1 MDHKAPRSIGIAPS
15 DDITTYCYP
24 EMNDTEAGTASNCN
38 CFSYVML
45 DDAYNGMIPLT
56 LLNLVTCQAYIY
68 YIGLRSSVLLNRI
81 RM

>member
-1 MDHKAPRSIGIAPS
+1 VKSESNRESTP

-56 LLNLVTCQAYIY
+56 LLNLVDLPSIY
-68 YIGLRSSVLLNRI
+68 LLHWI
-81 RM
+81 S